1 MQRLRAV
8 ALALLA
14 TTTGVLPVFF
24 LGALAV
30 QVRGDLGFGETG
42 VGTGVLA
49 FFAVSAATSVLAG
62 HAVERIG
69 PRAGITLATACA
81 AVSLLGIALVADSLP
96 TLCLFLGIGGIAN
109 GVAQPA
115 ANKILA
121 TGVDRARQG
130 LAFGIKQSAIPTATL
145 LGGGAVPL
153 IALQVGWRW
162 VYGGAALL
170 VPFAL
175 LLLPPATTAADR
187 GAANGTDRR
196 LAMPALVVL
205 AVAACFGTGA
215 GNSAAAFLVQSA
227 VEGGVAEGA
236 AGILLAVASAAAIAG
251 RVGMGWRADRSR
263 REMLGTAVRM
273 QVIGCT
279 GLAILAVGGP
289 AAVITLGALLA
300 LGVGWAFTGLIN
312 LEVVRSHRHAPAAA
326 TGVTQAGLYVG
337 GMLGPLAFGAVAER
351 FDFGAA
357 WGMAAGSLA
366 LAAVLTLVARHLLR
380 QADLPVETAAVST
393 SSSG

>member
-8 ALALLA
+8 ALALLT

-42 VGTGVLA
+42 VGTGVLS
-49 FFAVSAATSVLAG
+49 FFLVSAATSVLAG

-69 PRAGITLATACA
+69 PRASITLATACA
-81 AVSLLGIALVADSLP
+81 TVSLLGIALVADSLP
-96 TLCLFLGIGGIAN
+96 ELCLFLGIGGIAN

-115 ANKILA
+115 ANKVLA

-130 LAFGIKQSAIPTATL
+130 LAFGIKQSAIPAATL
-145 LGGGAVPL
+145 IGGGAVPL
-153 IALQVGWRW
+153 VALQVGWRW
-162 VYGGAALL
+162 VYGGAALV
-170 VPFAL
+170 VPLAL
-175 LLLPPATTAADR
+175 MLLPPAAAPAER
-187 GAANGTDRR
+187 SAAAGVDRR

-205 AVAACFGTGA
+205 AVAACFGTAA

-227 VEGGVAEGA
+227 VEDGVAEGT
-236 AGILLAVASAAAIAG
+236 AGLLLAAASAAAIAG

-263 REMLGTAVRM
+263 REQLGIAVRM
-273 QVIGCT
+273 QAVGCA
-279 GLAILAVGGP
+279 GLLVLAMGGPPLAV
-289 AAVITLGALLA
+289 TLGALLA

-312 LEVVRSHRHAPAAA
+312 LEVVRTHAHAPAAA

-337 GMLGPLAFGAVAER
+337 GMLGPLLFGAIAER
-351 FDFGAA
+351 LDFGVAWAA
-357 WGMAAGSLA
+357 AATSLA
-366 LAAVLTLVARHLLR
+366 LAGALTLVARHLLR
-380 QADLPVETAAVST
+380 QADLPVDDPALLMPHS
-393 SSSG
+393 